1 MRLVRSRVLVGDTSG
16 RLVFG
21 RTAWCLGVVLLL
33 GGLGCGEGPAA
44 SSGDAGEG
52 DESDAAVADGGS
64 SDAGDV
70 ANDLVDDGGTIDGG
84 EALDASVTGDGGDG
98 GDGEPPDAGGPGDGG
113 PADSGPADGGTD
125 LTDDAG
131 TDLADAGV
139 VDAGGGGL
147 DGGCDRGMAP
157 VLFDWP
163 LPGVDGVDWV
173 INNYVDLDRSS
184 GGVRDYTGATG
195 AQAKTYNGHR
205 GVDIDVPSFRA
216 MDADFPVVAAASG
229 VVTVVRDGNF
239 DRNTTCASF
248 DANLVEIRHDDCSR
262 AQYAHF
268 KKGSI
273 VVEVGQRVAAGD
285 VLAVVGS
292 SGCSTTAHLHF
303 ELTSASNSLEDPFA
317 TGRWRAPPVYDTPL
331 SILDVTYREGSYAEI
346 IEVIDPPP
354 DPAELTGGV
363 AIGIAANVAGG
374 GTGDVVSMRLFRPD
388 GSQADSGEVAFS
400 ETFRHSFW
408 WWNRTLGT
416 ARGQW
421 RVEVRANGG
430 PPTTRTFRVP

>member
-1 MRLVRSRVLVGDTSG
+1 MPVDDDAPEEPSMRDSLAHVLVRSLA
-16 RLVFG
+16 G
-21 RTAWCLGVVLLL
+21 RTVACIGAILCF
-33 GGLGCGEGPAA
+33 GGLACIEGPDA
-44 SSGDAGEG
+44 STGDAGEG

-64 SDAGDV
+64 SDAGDP
-70 ANDLVDDGGTIDGG
+70 VDDGGTIDDG
-84 EALDASVTGDGGDG
+84 EAPDASDTSDGGDG
-98 GDGEPPDAGGPGDGG
+98 GGGEPPDAGGPGDGG
-113 PADSGPADGGTD
+113 PGDGGPADAGTD

-131 TDLADAGV
+131 V
-139 VDAGGGGL
+139 VDAGAGGL
-147 DGGCDRGMAP
+147 DGGCDRGMEP

-216 MDADFPVVAAASG
+216 MDADFPVVAAAPG
-229 VVTVVRDGNF
+229 VVTVVRDGSF
-239 DRNTTCASF
+239 DRNTSCASF

-268 KKGSI
+268 KKDSI
-273 VVEVGQRVAAGD
+273 VVAVGQRVAAGD

-331 SILDVTYREGSYAEI
+331 GILDVTFREGSYAEI
-346 IEVIDPPP
+346 VEVIDPPP

-374 GTGDVVSMRLFRPD
+374 GAGDVVSMRLFRPD

-430 PPTTRTFRVP
+430 PATTRTFRVP